1 MNATNEDESRFTESC
16 RSQSCPIGALFDLL
30 FDLPGES
37 LDQFRQSKIS
47 FLRGLRGMI
56 DRRIESLESARERKG
71 KRARKVKV
79 E

>member
-1 MNATNEDESRFTESC
+1 TESC

-37 LDQFRQSKIS
+37 LDQFRQSKIA
-47 FLRGLRGMI
+47 FLRGVRGMI
-56 DRRIESLESARERKG
+56 DRRIESLESVRERKG